1 MNKPSDPL
9 FEPSVSVGE
18 MLAEAARLFEGAG
31 VDAPALAADLLMMH
45 LLETG
50 RAGLIL
56 KKTDPATVSLKEG
69 YEALV
74 RRRLRRE
81 PIAYILGGTGFWDLD
96 LAVTPQVLV
105 PRPDTET
112 LVEAT
117 LEVLMQEGA
126 EGLRVV
132 DLGTGSGAI
141 ALSLAKACPRHHVYA
156 TDRSAAA
163 LAVAR
168 KNARKNALSD
178 RVTFVQGAW
187 FAPFDAERPF
197 FDVVVSNP
205 PYIPTADIDT
215 LEPEVADYEPRLAL
229 DGDADGLRDLAF
241 IISGCRQH
249 LKPGGWVL
257 LEMGWDQREAVRALL
272 EAEGIFH
279 SIRFFND
286 YAGNNRAVR
295 AQRKPRS

>member
-9 FEPSVSVGE
+9 FEFSATVGE
-18 MLAEAARLFEGAG
+18 MLAEAARLFSEAG

-45 LLETG
+45 LLNTR

-56 KKTDPATVSLKEG
+56 RKNDPAAEPLKKG
-69 YEALV
+69 YGALV
-74 RRRLRRE
+74 RRRLDRE
-81 PIAYILGGTGFWDLD
+81 PIAYILGETGFWDLD
-96 LAVTPQVLV
+96 LTVTPQVLV

-112 LVEAT
+112 LVEAA
-117 LEVLMQEGA
+117 LEVLTQKGI
-126 EGLRVV
+126 GPLRVV
-132 DLGTGSGAI
+132 DLGTGSGAV
-141 ALSLAKACPRHHVYA
+141 ALSLAKACPGHTVYA

-168 KNARKNALSD
+168 ENARRNNLAH
-178 RVTFVQGAW
+178 RVTFIQGAW
-187 FAPFDAERPF
+187 FSPFDAARPF

-205 PYIPTADIDT
+205 PYIPTADIDE
-215 LEPEVADYEPRLAL
+215 LEPEVAVYEPRLAL
-229 DGDADGLRDLAF
+229 DGDADGLRDLSL
-241 IISGCRQH
+241 IISGCRRY

-272 EAEGIFH
+272 EAEGIFQ
-279 SIRFFND
+279 STRFFDD

-295 AQRKPRS
+295 AQRKG